1 MAAALALCLALAGE
15 PAGAA
20 PARTTVLPAATA
32 TLAWTHSIEKIRW
45 EEDWAVADPATS
57 TGLSTVTASAPP
69 TTGPGVTITEA
80 RIRGSGAGME
90 IPEGAVLR
98 DGVWHYRPGLPPL
111 PAVRLT
117 QSPYVPPYTLCVA
130 GDCRPLPGWLA
141 GGGTIPDNAVIE
153 LRPCPASP

>member
-1 MAAALALCLALAGE
+1 MAPALALCLALAGE

-20 PARTTVLPAATA
+20 HAWATVLPTATA

-45 EEDWAVADPATS
+45 EEDWAVTSPPAPS
-57 TGLSTVTASAPP
+57 GGASHTAAL
-69 TTGPGVTITEA
+69 GVAITEA
-80 RIRGSGAGME
+80 RIRGTGAGME

-98 DGVWHYRPGLPPL
+98 DGVWHYRPALPPL

-117 QSPYVPPYTLCVA
+117 QSPYVAPYTLCAA

-141 GGGTIPDNAVIE
+141 GGGAIPDNAVIE

>member
-20 PARTTVLPAATA
+20 HARTTVLPAATA

-45 EEDWAVADPATS
+45 EEDWAAINPPAASAD
-57 TGLSTVTASAPP
+57 APP
-69 TTGPGVTITEA
+69 TAGPGVTITEA

-90 IPEGAVLR
+90 IPEGAMLH
-98 DGVWHYRPGLPPL
+98 DGVWHYRPSLAPL

-117 QSPYVPPYTLCVA
+117 QSPYVAPYTLCVA
-130 GDCRPLPGWLA
+130 DDCRPLPAWLA
-141 GGGTIPDNAVIE
+141 GGGAIPDNAVIE